1 MTNLHTSNPGINLQ
15 ITFLY
20 YKDLNKAIRF
30 YEDVMGFKLAIDQG
44 WSKIYHV
51 TGNAHI
57 GLVDEVRGRF
67 NNEPKK
73 TNQICLRVPNVEAWH
88 KHLKDRGVTSLTDIK
103 ESHELKIKVFV
114 LLDPGDYEL
123 EIQEAIG

>member
-1 MTNLHTSNPGINLQ
+1 MDNQNQNPGVDLQ
-15 ITFLY
+15 ITFIY
-20 YKDLNKAIRF
+20 FKDLQEAIRF

-67 NNEPKK
+67 NNEEKK
-73 TNQICLRVPNVEAWH
+73 TNQICLRVPDLEKWH
-88 KHLKDRGVTSLTDIK
+88 QHLKAKGVKNLSEIK
-103 ESHELKIKVFV
+103 ESQELKIRAFV
-114 LLDPGDYEL
+114 LYDPGGYEL
-123 EIQEAIG
+123 EIQQVV